1 MSPVEETQN
10 KETAPAKGQT
20 HPVLPLRPSRA
31 GLPVPEGEEKVFV
44 YFSELLGRP
53 VVDDRGDRVGRL
65 ADLKVRL
72 GESFPRM
79 SSFLV
84 RTDGKVLQ
92 ALEWSEVADFTDR
105 RIALRPGARE
115 KLHPP
120 AVKSEEILLK
130 EELLD
135 KQVVDTHGAKI
146 ERVNDI
152 HLLVLNRDLRL
163 VHVDIG
169 RRGIL
174 RRLGLL
180 KPIDALTNWLFEYRM
195 AENLI
200 SWKFIQP
207 LASDPNKKDL
217 KLNVTTRRLHDLH
230 PSELADILEDLDRQT
245 QARIFKSLDLETAA
259 DTLQEVDPKLQVF
272 LLAAASLDKASDLL
286 EEMDPDEAA
295 DLLSELPDETQRKLI
310 QTMDQPEREVV
321 EELLKFK
328 EGTAGSLMT
337 TDFISVHE
345 DQTVGDAVQAFRES
359 SHPLESAAYIY
370 VTDAGERLVGV
381 ITLRHLILMDR
392 ETPVKSLMNAH
403 LVKVE
408 TEDDAETVADLFG
421 KYKFLMIPVVDKD
434 SVMEGVI
441 TFQDIIEGRCRL

>member
-1 MSPVEETQN
+1 MTAVEESPKT
-10 KETAPAKGQT
+10 KVTSRPAPPA
-20 HPVLPLRPSRA
+20 
-31 GLPVPEGEEKVFV
+31 PEGEDKVFV
-44 YFSELLGRP
+44 YFSELLGRS
-53 VVDDRGDRVGRL
+53 VVDDRGGRVGRL

-79 SSFLV
+79 STFLV
-84 RTDGKVLQ
+84 RTDGKNLQ
-92 ALEWSEVADFTDR
+92 ALEWSEVADFTGK
-105 RIALRPGARE
+105 RIALKPGARE

-120 AVKSEEILLK
+120 NVRGEEILLK

-152 HLLVLNRDLRL
+152 HLLILNRDLRL

-169 RRGIL
+169 KRGIL

-180 KPIDALTNWLFEYRM
+180 RPLDALTNWLFEYRM
-195 AENLI
+195 PETLI
-200 SWKFIQP
+200 SWKYIQP

-245 QARIFKSLDLETAA
+245 QAKIFKSLDLETAA

-286 EEMDPDEAA
+286 EEMEPDEAA
-295 DLLSELPDETQRKLI
+295 DLLSELPEETRGRLI
-310 QTMDQPEREVV
+310 QTMEQPEREVV

-337 TDFISVHE
+337 TDYISVH
-345 DQTVGDAVQAFRES
+345 DDKTVGDALQVFRES

-370 VTDAGERLVGV
+370 VTDASDHLAGV

-434 SVMEGVI
+434 NVMEGVI
-441 TFQDIIEGRCRL
+441 TFQDIVEGRCRL